1 MIETIKLSNADDEK
15 SLKAIWKT
23 VFHETDAE
31 IESFFKQ
38 YFGPGTAAL
47 ISIDEKP
54 VSMAHMLPIGA
65 LDLGNGEKIL
75 CSYIYA
81 VATLPEYRGL
91 GFGEKV
97 TKAALEVSQHAGY
110 PANVI
115 CPAEDSLFEYYR
127 ERIGYQE
134 SFFVE
139 ETTILAGEL
148 PIIPTKWGIDVIS
161 PQEYHLLREQFLAGR
176 IHILPDDRAMKYQK
190 HLCKESGGE
199 MYAIHFGGEYCACA
213 AVEKND
219 DGDVL
224 IKELLFDQGNPVSES
239 RVQEAAALVSS
250 VLPGDKIIMRM
261 PCQATDSR
269 NETRRFGMIILDRSD
284 LVMDENKAA
293 WFGFAFD

>member
-1 MIETIKLSNADDEK
+1 MIETMRLSNADDEK

-31 IESFFKQ
+31 IDSFFQ
-38 YFGPGTAAL
+38 HYFGPGTAAL

-54 VSMAHMLPIGA
+54 VSMAHILPIGA
-65 LDLGNGEKIL
+65 LDLGNGEKIS

-91 GFGEKV
+91 GFGVKV
-97 TKAALEVSQHAGY
+97 TKVALEVCQHAGHA
-110 PANVI
+110 ANVI
-115 CPAEDSLFEYYR
+115 CPAEDSLFGYYQ
-127 ERIGYQE
+127 ERVGYQE
-134 SFFVE
+134 SFFIE
-139 ETTILAGEL
+139 EKTILAGEL
-148 PIIPTKWGIDVIS
+148 PEIQTKWGIDVIS

-176 IHILPDDRAMKYQK
+176 IHIVFDDRAMKYQK

-219 DGDVL
+219 DGEVL
-224 IKELLFDQGNPVSES
+224 IKELLFDQDNPISES
-239 RVQEAAALVSS
+239 RVQEAAALVSF

-261 PCQATDSR
+261 PCRASGSR
-269 NETRRFGMIILDRSD
+269 SETRRFGMIIHDRSD
-284 LVMDENKAA
+284 FVMDENKAA